1 MRYKKKLFNFRL
13 LRVVCPQKPNSRPY
27 AVHIFSEEWFSTPSI
42 PSASQNGPIFHLE
55 PPRPPSFIVEF
66 IGFEEGIAQINWLEI
81 SRTRRSY
88 LVQHHLEHVIPK
100 NLTSQNESFNL
111 WDCQYKC
118 PELNACI
125 SESLWCDGRQNCPSG
140 FDESEIHCGVGHKF
154 ISLIPGGMYAVLGAS
169 AATLTFICLF
179 LAVLITYK
187 IKNHKNKSE
196 KNCERGY
203 KTGPPR
209 RVLTDELLLD
219 PESTLS
225 S

>member
-1 MRYKKKLFNFRL
+1 M
-13 LRVVCPQKPNSRPY
+13 VCPRTPNARPY
-27 AVHIFSEEWFSTPSI
+27 AVHIFSEEWFTGPSI
-42 PSASQNGPIFHLE
+42 PSPSQNGPIFHLE
-55 PPRPPSFIVEF
+55 PPRPPSFIVDF
-66 IGFEEGIAQINWLEI
+66 IGFDEGIAQINWLEI

-88 LVQHHLEHVIPK
+88 LQQLHLEHMLPK
-100 NLTSQNESFNL
+100 NSSNDTFGLMP

-125 SESLWCDGRQNCPSG
+125 SEALWCDGRLNCPSG

-169 AATLTFICLF
+169 AAILTFFCLF
-179 LAVLITYK
+179 LALLITFK
-187 IKNHKNKSE
+187 IRNHKTESGKKFE
-196 KNCERGY
+196 GGY
-203 KTGPPR
+203 RNGPPK

-219 PESTLS
+219 PESTMS